1 MPLPPPPNP
10 TLAELAA
17 VLGED
22 QAREVVRTF
31 LKNFPPL
38 LQELRLGDRERG
50 RRAAHSL
57 KSSAR
62 QMGALA
68 LSQRMTALEERLAR
82 PGETIAVTDLAEVA
96 RDFSAAAGPLRL
108 FAGA

>member
-1 MPLPPPPNP
+1 MPPLSAPNP
-10 TLAELAA
+10 AVAELAA
-17 VLGED
+17 VLGEG

-31 LKNFPPL
+31 LKSFPSL
-38 LQELRLGDRERG
+38 LHELTLGDRERG

-68 LSQRMTALEERLAR
+68 LSQRMADIEERLGR
-82 PGETIAVTDLAEVA
+82 PDGVVAVTDLAHIA
-96 RDFSAAAGPLRL
+96 RDFSAAAGPLRA